1 MIIIETTTG
10 PVMINDREV
19 RGIEH
24 NKENAEVIVTFA
36 NDMPARLLSKGLGL
50 EYRFENRSI
59 TIKNVENIFYIGD
72 QCNEKYKYE
81 GGEVESLKKQLEEK
95 KQKIIQQ
102 HKLANYLR
110 SCYYIYKNAIDEIK
124 EAEEKKQAGKIF
136 KSIDY
141 IMEQAD
147 YKINDLSEEYS
158 KNL

>member
-1 MIIIETTTG
+1 
-10 PVMINDREV
+10 MINDREV

-36 NDMPARLLSKGLGL
+36 NDMPARLILKELGL
-50 EYRFENRSI
+50 DCRFEARSI
-59 TIKNVENIFYIGD
+59 TIKNVENIFYISD

-95 KQKIIQQ
+95 KQNIIRRN
-102 HKLANYLR
+102 KVENYLR
-110 SCYYIYKNAIDEIK
+110 SCYHIYENAIGEIK

-147 YKINDLSEEYS
+147 YKINKLSEEYS
-158 KNL
+158 KDL